1 LKSKATIFLLVMAIA
16 LYILSAFFYS
26 YEASSQGLLP
36 FINYPFKDLAIFLAV
51 VASALLV
58 IAAILYVKRK

>member
-1 LKSKATIFLLVMAIA
+1 MAIA
-16 LYILSAFFYS
+16 LYMLSAFFYS